1 MPDGMNLTLR
11 TMNPIAHGMNAIAHG
26 MNAMPHGM
34 SLALRTINPIRGWD
48 ECHRGWDESH
58 LEDSE
63 FDRRPLIKWRPMKR
77 ALLPL
82 LLLLSFPALAQRKEI
97 TLETIYNPSTKVYF
111 SGAIQSGFLW
121 LDDSTFIW
129 PRTDQKGDVVEWQ
142 RFDVKTGKAQAFFDR
157 AVFQKALVQA
167 GVSDDDAKEAAKSKA
182 QNFDAKKNVVVVE
195 AGKDLFLYSLVK
207 QTAARLTSTPAAE
220 ELPVFSPDG
229 TCVAFVRAND
239 LFVVDVATR
248 TERQLTTDGSDQIL
262 NGILDWV
269 YDEEIYGRGTK
280 RGYWWSPD
288 SKRIA
293 FLHFDEHGVPTYP
306 TVDEIPYHP
315 VAATYNYPKAGD
327 TNPKVKLMI
336 APAAGGE
343 VVTVDND
350 RLAGD
355 ILIVRVGWNGDG
367 SLLTYEVQDR
377 EQTWLDLD
385 TSDGKTL
392 IHETTKAWVSALDNP
407 SFLADGSFL
416 WQSERTGFQHLY
428 HYKAD
433 GTLIRQVTN
442 GNWEVSELHGV
453 DEKNGWIYFAS
464 TERTHL
470 GSDADRIKLDGS
482 GFQRLTEKAGTH
494 SAKFSPSFAYFVD
507 NWSDLF
513 TPNQARLHRA
523 DGSVVKVVDENLAA
537 ALNDYNLPRPEFLQV
552 KARDGVMLDALIIK
566 PSNFDPAKKYPVY
579 EYHYGGPHAQT
590 VTNAWRGTMITF
602 LQLVAQ
608 QGVVVWICDNRS
620 SSGRGALAAWPVYK
634 RLGEV
639 ELRDMEDGLDWLT
652 SQPWIDGSRVMTY
665 GWSYGGFMTTYA
677 MTHSKRFIA
686 GIAGGTV
693 SDWRNYDSI
702 YTERYML
709 MPQHNA
715 DGYKST
721 APRWSAKELHGNL
734 LLLHGAI
741 DDNVH
746 PQNTTQFVYE
756 LEKEQI
762 PFRMKLYPKS
772 QHGVR
777 DPKLVYDL
785 QKTIL
790 EYVREQLLSH

>member
-1 MPDGMNLTLR
+1 
-11 TMNPIAHGMNAIAHG
+11 
-26 MNAMPHGM
+26 
-34 SLALRTINPIRGWD
+34 
-48 ECHRGWDESH
+48 
-58 LEDSE
+58 
-63 FDRRPLIKWRPMKR
+63 MKR

-82 LLLLSFPALAQRKEI
+82 LLLLSFPALAQRKEL

-157 AVFQKALVQA
+157 AAFQKALMDV
-167 GVSDDDAKEAAKSKA
+167 GVSDDDAKAAAKSKS
-182 QNFDAKKNVVVVE
+182 QNFDAKKNVIVVE
-195 AGKDLFLYSLVK
+195 AGNDLFLYSLAK
-207 QTAARLTSTPAAE
+207 QTATRLTSTPAAE

-229 TCVAFVRAND
+229 TRVAFVRAND
-239 LFVVDVATR
+239 LFVVDLATR
-248 TERQLTTDGSDQIL
+248 TERQITTDGSEQIL

-306 TVDEIPYHP
+306 TVDEVPYHP

-336 APAAGGE
+336 APAGGGE

-350 RLAGD
+350 RYAGD

-367 SLLTYEVQDR
+367 SLLTYQVQDR

-407 SFLADGSFL
+407 AFLADGSFL

-442 GNWEVSELHGV
+442 GNWEIGDLHGV
-453 DEKNGWIYFAS
+453 DEKNGWIYFSS

-470 GSDADRIKLDGS
+470 GSDVDRIRLDGS

-494 SAKFSPSFAYFVD
+494 AAKFSPSFAYFVD
-507 NWSDLF
+507 NWSDLY

-523 DGSVVKVVDENLAA
+523 DGSGVKVVDENLVA

-579 EYHYGGPHAQT
+579 EEHYGGPHAQM
-590 VTNAWRGTMITF
+590 VKNAWRGTWTTF
-602 LQLVAQ
+602 LQLIAQ
-608 QGVVVWICDNRS
+608 QGVVVWVCDNRA
-620 SSGRGALAAWPVYK
+620 SSGRGAVAAWPVYK

-652 SQPWIDGSRVMTY
+652 SQPWIDGARVMTY

-677 MTHSKRFIA
+677 MTHSKRFLA

-693 SDWRNYDSI
+693 ADWRNYDSI

-721 APRWSAKELHGNL
+721 SPRWSAKDLHGNL

-777 DPKLVYDL
+777 DPQLVYDL

-790 EYVREQLLSH
+790 DYVREQLLPRGGSATVR